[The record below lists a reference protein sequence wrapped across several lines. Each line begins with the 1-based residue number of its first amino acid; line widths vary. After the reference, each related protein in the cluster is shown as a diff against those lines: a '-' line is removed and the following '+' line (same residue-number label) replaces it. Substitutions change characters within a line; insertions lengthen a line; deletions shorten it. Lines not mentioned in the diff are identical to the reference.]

1 MEEDYVQFL
10 IRKIVA
16 EMKKQKFLNQKQMM
30 VW

>member
-10 IRKIVA
+10 IRKIIA